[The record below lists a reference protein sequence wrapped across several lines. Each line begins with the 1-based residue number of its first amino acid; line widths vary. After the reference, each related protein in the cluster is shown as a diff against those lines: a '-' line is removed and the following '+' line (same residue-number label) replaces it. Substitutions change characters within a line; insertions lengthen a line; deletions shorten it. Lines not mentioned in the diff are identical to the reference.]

1 LIPVDTTVASATFAP
16 SPIRWRAL
24 RVLLVLLLAPLCWG
38 ADVLAISSVP
48 SAAAATA
55 AIPISAID
63 EAPAARSASATT
75 RRRANIVRR
84 RRNRQFDSRSLG
96 SPLTALLGLVP
107 MNVRLMP
114 PLWCGPPVLRL

>member
-1 LIPVDTTVASATFAP
+1 
-16 SPIRWRAL
+16 
-24 RVLLVLLLAPLCWG
+24 VLLLAPLCWG